1 MDFIEGLP
9 SSAGYTVILVIVDR
23 FNKYSH
29 FIPIKHPYSVAS
41 IAQVFLD
48 NIVKLHGV
56 PKTIVYGRGKIFTSR
71 FWTKLF
77 KLLKNDLKLSSAY
90 HSQTDGQTEHVNQC
104 LEMFLMCSIQE
115 TLK

>member
-23 FNKYSH
+23 FIKYSH
-29 FIPIKHPYSVAS
+29 FFPIKHPYSAAS

-56 PKTIVYGRGKIFTSR
+56 SKTIVCDTEIF
-71 FWTKLF
+71 
-77 KLLKNDLKLSSAY
+77 Y
-90 HSQTDGQTEHVNQC
+90 
-104 LEMFLMCSIQE
+104 
-115 TLK
+115 